1 MHELSI
7 VEGLIDIVKDTAREH
22 GLSKVTRIKLRIGEM
37 RQVVPDA
44 LLFAFEIAGKDTVA
58 EGAEILITNV
68 PTKAHCD
75 GCGIDFGVEEFCFV
89 CTGCGSGQVTVT
101 EGKELYIDS
110 LEGE

>member
-7 VEGLIDIVKDTAREH
+7 VEGLIGIIRETAQEH
-22 GLSKVTRIKLRIGEM
+22 GLLKVTRVKLRIGAM

-44 LLFAFEIAGKDTVA
+44 LLFAFEIAGKETVA
-58 EGAEILITNV
+58 AGAEILITDV
-68 PTKAHCD
+68 PTRARCNE
-75 GCGIDFGVEEFCFV
+75 CAADFAVEEFCFI
-89 CTGCGSGQVTVT
+89 CPSCGSGQVTVT

>member
-7 VEGLIDIVKDTAREH
+7 VEGLMGIIRETAGEH
-22 GLSKVTRIKLRIGEM
+22 GLTRVTRVKLRIGAM

-44 LLFAFEIAGKDTVA
+44 LRFAFEVTGKDTVA
-58 EGAEILITNV
+58 EGAEIVITDV
-68 PTKAHCD
+68 PTKAHCND
-75 GCGIDFGVEEFCFV
+75 CGSDFAVEEFCFV
-89 CTGCGSGQVTVT
+89 CTACGSGQIDVT

>member
-7 VEGLIDIVKDTAREH
+7 VEGLMGIVEETAREH
-22 GLSKVTRIKLRIGEM
+22 ALSRVTRIKLRIGEM

-44 LLFAFEIAGKDTVA
+44 LQFAFEVTGRETVA

-68 PTKAHCD
+68 PIKAHCD
-75 GCGIDFGVEEFCFV
+75 ECSADFSVEEFCFV
-89 CTGCGSGQVTVT
+89 CSVCGSGRITVT

>member
-7 VEGLIDIVKDTAREH
+7 VEGMMGIIEETAKEH
-22 GLSKVTRIKLRIGEM
+22 ALSRVSRIQLRIGKM

-44 LLFAFEIAGKDTVA
+44 LQFAFEAVGRGTVA
-58 EGAEILITNV
+58 EGAEIRITTV

-75 GCGIDFGVEEFCFV
+75 ECGTDFSVEEFCFI
-89 CTGCGSGQVTVT
+89 CTACGSGRIAVI